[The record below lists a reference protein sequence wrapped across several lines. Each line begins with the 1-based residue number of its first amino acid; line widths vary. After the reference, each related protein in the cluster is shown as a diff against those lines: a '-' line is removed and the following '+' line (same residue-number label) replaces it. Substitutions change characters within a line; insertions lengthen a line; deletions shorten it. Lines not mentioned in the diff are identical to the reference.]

1 MISAPNT
8 APSAARPSPLDT
20 VNHMAAKRTR
30 LVRVDL
36 ATDSLISDTA
46 RLQGRS
52 KKDVVAS
59 AIGAYVEANR
69 DDLGTALDRAEFRV
83 ESATDPHAVDPRTGL
98 TRAETEELFRWM
110 S

>member
-1 MISAPNT
+1 
-8 APSAARPSPLDT
+8 
-20 VNHMAAKRTR
+20 MAAKRTR

-36 ATDSLISDTA
+36 ATDQLISDTA

-59 AIGAYVEANR
+59 AIGTYVSANR
-69 DDLGTALDRAEFRV
+69 EDLDRALDRAAYRI
-83 ESATDPHAVDPRTGL
+83 ESAEDPQAVDPRTGL

-110 S
+110 N

>member
-1 MISAPNT
+1 
-8 APSAARPSPLDT
+8 
-20 VNHMAAKRTR
+20 MAGKRTK

-36 ATDSLISDTA
+36 ATDQLISDTA

-59 AIGAYVEANR
+59 AIGTYVSANR
-69 DDLGTALDRAEFRV
+69 EDLDRALDRAAYRV
-83 ESATDPHAVDPRTGL
+83 ESAGDPQAVDPRTGL

-110 S
+110 D

>member
-1 MISAPNT
+1 
-8 APSAARPSPLDT
+8 
-20 VNHMAAKRTR
+20 MAAKRTR

-36 ATDSLISDTA
+36 ATDSLISDIA
-46 RLQGRS
+46 RLQRRT
-52 KKDVVAS
+52 KKEVVAS

-69 DDLGTALDRAEFRV
+69 DDLGSALDRAGYRI
-83 ESATDPHAVDPRTGL
+83 ESAADPHAVDPRTGL

>member
-1 MISAPNT
+1 MP
-8 APSAARPSPLDT
+8 
-20 VNHMAAKRTR
+20 AKRTR

-46 RLQGRS
+46 RLQRRS
-52 KKDVVAS
+52 KKEVVAS

-69 DDLGTALDRAEFRV
+69 DDLGAALDRVVYRV
-83 ESATDPHAVDPRTGL
+83 DSATDPHAVDPRTGL
-98 TRAETEELFRWM
+98 TRVETEELFRWM

>member
-1 MISAPNT
+1 MTPARAVLPRYSNT
-8 APSAARPSPLDT
+8 VD
-20 VNHMAAKRTR
+20 VMAAKRTR

-46 RLQGRS
+46 RLQRRS

-59 AIGAYVEANR
+59 AIGAYVRANR
-69 DDLGTALDRAEFRV
+69 EDLGHALDRTASRV
-83 ESATDPHAVDPRTGL
+83 EAATDPHEVDPRTGL